1 LPLSLRHI
9 GIRADDFNLVPE
21 FLNQRPGERRGGYK
35 GSKPRSKCHPR
46 DRCFEPAVFPR
57 PMDALEAHRV
67 RPYTGSMHVHAHGAG
82 GPTRV
87 LKISLAVTLGYI
99 VLLVVAGMRAHS
111 LALLSEAGHNLSD
124 FLALLLSLV
133 AVYFQTRPANSTK
146 TYGYHRAG
154 VLAALVNATSLVAVS
169 FFIFYEAFRRLQHPE
184 HVQATVM
191 MWVAAAGVVMNGV
204 IALLLYRSSRGFGG
218 DVNIRS
224 ALLHEV
230 GDTLSTAAV
239 IAGGWA
245 ILVTRNYWI
254 DSALSFGIAVL
265 ILWSGFG
272 IVRETLNI
280 LLEGTPRGMKLEKIE
295 SAIRS
300 VGGVNDVHD
309 LHVWSIGSETHAL
322 SCHISIADIPPSVSE
337 RILRDVKDRL
347 LHDFRIDHTTIQ
359 FEHAIC
365 EVAHGCVIPVS
376 ESEEH
381 HHHHSH

>member
-1 LPLSLRHI
+1 
-9 GIRADDFNLVPE
+9 
-21 FLNQRPGERRGGYK
+21 
-35 GSKPRSKCHPR
+35 
-46 DRCFEPAVFPR
+46 
-57 PMDALEAHRV
+57 
-67 RPYTGSMHVHAHGAG
+67 MHVHAHGAG

-87 LKISLAVTLGYI
+87 LKISLAVTLAYI
-99 VLLVVAGMRAHS
+99 GLLVVAGIRSHS

-133 AVYFQTRPANSTK
+133 AVYLQSRPASSTK

-184 HVQATVM
+184 HVEARVM
-191 MWVAAAGVVMNGV
+191 MWVAAAGVVINGA
-204 IALLLYRSSRGFGG
+204 IALLLYRFSRRSSSGSG

-245 ILVTRNYWI
+245 ILVTGNYWI
-254 DSALSFGIAVL
+254 DSALSLGIGVL

-280 LLEGTPRGMKLEKIE
+280 LLGGTPRGVQLQLVEE
-295 SAIRS
+295 AIRAIE
-300 VGGVNDVHD
+300 GVNDVHD
-309 LHVWSIGSETHAL
+309 LHCWSIGSETRAL
-322 SCHISIADIPPSVSE
+322 SCHIAIADIPPSISE
-337 RILRDVKDRL
+337 RILRDVKECL
-347 LHDFRIDHTTIQ
+347 LRDFRIDHTPIQ
-359 FEHAIC
+359 FEHVIC
-365 EVAHGCVIPVS
+365 EVAHGCVIPVG

-381 HHHHSH
+381 HHSSH

>member
-1 LPLSLRHI
+1 
-9 GIRADDFNLVPE
+9 
-21 FLNQRPGERRGGYK
+21 
-35 GSKPRSKCHPR
+35 
-46 DRCFEPAVFPR
+46 
-57 PMDALEAHRV
+57 
-67 RPYTGSMHVHAHGAG
+67 MHVHVHSAG

-87 LKISLAVTLGYI
+87 LKISLAVTLAYI
-99 VLLVVAGMRAHS
+99 VLLVAAGIRAHS
-111 LALLSEAGHNLSD
+111 LSLLSEAGHNLSD

-133 AVYFQTRPANSTK
+133 AVYFQSRPASSTK

-184 HVQATVM
+184 HVRAGVM
-191 MWVAAAGVVMNGV
+191 MGVAAAGVVMNGA
-204 IALLLYRSSRGFGG
+204 ISLLLFRSSRGAGG

-245 ILVTRNYWI
+245 ILVTGNYWI
-254 DSALSFGIAVL
+254 DSVLSLGIGVL

-280 LLEGTPRGMKLEKIE
+280 LLEGTPRGMKLERIE
-295 SAIRS
+295 SVIRS
-300 VGGVNDVHD
+300 IEGVNEVHD
-309 LHVWSIGSETHAL
+309 LHVW
-322 SCHISIADIPPSVSE
+322 SIADIPPSVSE
-337 RILRDVKDRL
+337 RILRDVKERL

-359 FEHAIC
+359 FEHVVC
-365 EVAHGCVIPVS
+365 EVAHGCVIPVA

>member
-1 LPLSLRHI
+1 MS
-9 GIRADDFNLVPE
+9 N
-21 FLNQRPGERRGGYK
+21 
-35 GSKPRSKCHPR
+35 
-46 DRCFEPAVFPR
+46 PR
-57 PMDALEAHRV
+57 PLDARLL
-67 RPYTGSMHVHAHGAG
+67 RPYTGSMRVHVHGAG

-87 LKISLAVTLGYI
+87 LKISLAVTLAYI
-99 VLLVVAGMRAHS
+99 ALLVVAGLRAHS

-133 AVYFQTRPANSTK
+133 AVYFQSRPASSTK

-154 VLAALVNATSLVAVS
+154 VLAALVNATSLLAVS
-169 FFIFYEAFRRLQHPE
+169 FFIFYEAFRRLQHPQQ
-184 HVQATVM
+184 VKASLM
-191 MWVAAAGVVMNGV
+191 MWVAAAGVVMNGA
-204 IALLLYRSSRGFGG
+204 IALLLYRSTRRSGHGSG
-218 DVNIRS
+218 DVNLRS

-245 ILVTRNYWI
+245 ILVTGNYWI
-254 DSALSFGIAVL
+254 DSVLSVGIGVL

-295 SAIRS
+295 SAIRAI
-300 VGGVNDVHD
+300 GGVNDVHD

-337 RILRDVKDRL
+337 RILRDVKECL
-347 LHDFRIDHTTIQ
+347 LRDFRIDHTTIQ
-359 FEHAIC
+359 FEHAVC
-365 EVAHGCVIPVS
+365 EVAHGCVIPVA

-381 HHHHSH
+381 HHSH

>member
-1 LPLSLRHI
+1 
-9 GIRADDFNLVPE
+9 
-21 FLNQRPGERRGGYK
+21 
-35 GSKPRSKCHPR
+35 
-46 DRCFEPAVFPR
+46 
-57 PMDALEAHRV
+57 
-67 RPYTGSMHVHAHGAG
+67 MHVHDHGAG
-82 GPTRV
+82 NPTRV
-87 LKISLAVTLGYI
+87 LKISLAVTLAYI
-99 VLLVVAGMRAHS
+99 GLLVVAGIRAHS

-133 AVYFQTRPANSTK
+133 AVYFQARPASSTK

-184 HVQATVM
+184 PVRAGVM

-204 IALLLYRSSRGFGG
+204 ITLLLYRSSRRSSGGSRG

-245 ILVTRNYWI
+245 ILVTGNYWI
-254 DSALSFGIAVL
+254 DSALSFGIGAL

-280 LLEGTPRGMKLEKIE
+280 LLEGTPRGVALEKVE
-295 SAIRS
+295 FAIRS
-300 VGGVNDVHD
+300 VEGVNDVHD
-309 LHVWSIGSETHAL
+309 LHCWSIGSETRAL

-337 RILRDVKDRL
+337 RILRDVKERL

-381 HHHHSH
+381 HHHSH